1 VWCTPPTPC
10 TVKKTFEA
18 AADTGNFLIAQL
30 KANQQNLLDAIEAI
44 SAADQP
50 ADTAETVD
58 RNRHGRQEHRLVETF
73 DVAGRLGADWDG
85 LIGTV
90 ARVTRL
96 TWHKDTKT
104 GLWRQTN
111 DRSLYASQ
119 INLPATVI
127 GAAIRHHWGIENRNH
142 HVRDVTFFEDLSRI
156 RTKPGH
162 FARFRTFALNILRA
176 NGVENVS
183 RELYINALN
192 SDHALS
198 YQVT

>member
-1 VWCTPPTPC
+1 MWCTPPTPC

-50 ADTAETVD
+50 ADTALTVD

-127 GAAIRHHWGIENRNH
+127 GAAIRHHWPAFPKYRRYS
-142 HVRDVTFFEDLSRI
+142 VRREGDSAIRI
-156 RTKPGH
+156 MK
-162 FARFRTFALNILRA
+162 L
-176 NGVENVS
+176 
-183 RELYINALN
+183 
-192 SDHALS
+192 
-198 YQVT
+198 

>member
-1 VWCTPPTPC
+1 MWCTPPTPC

-50 ADTAETVD
+50 ADTALTVD

-156 RTKPGH
+156 RNKPGH